1 MQSKILTE
9 KIKKNKLVSCK
20 EEFSEKPSFCFKNTW
35 RIQTWSWIQ
44 SWSSLA
50 ELTIHV
56 DRASVRLRHT
66 QCDSKHSVEYMLN
79 HLPDT
84 IQITGRWEWI
94 DGFQGMSWFSSN
106 ALSWY
111 SFKLIMPLMTLA
123 TFWWLC
129 CFTQKFQNWIKT
141 LWCLL
146 RLILSNTNY
155 WHMWG
160 NRKLSKSA
168 VTMNYSIYGTISLHT
183 EDVYLKCPCKAEWI
197 NFNTEPKSTCL
208 LRHV

>member
-1 MQSKILTE
+1 M
-9 KIKKNKLVSCK
+9 
-20 EEFSEKPSFCFKNTW
+20 
-35 RIQTWSWIQ
+35 WSWIQ

-50 ELTIHV
+50 ELTIHLDQDQCQTQAYTV
-56 DRASVRLRHT
+56 WLQTFCGIHT
-66 QCDSKHSVEYMLN
+66 N
-79 HLPDT
+79 HLPDE
-84 IQITGRWEWI
+84 IQITGIWEWI
-94 DGFQGMSWFSSN
+94 NGFQGISWFSSN

-155 WHMWG
+155 WHMWE
-160 NRKLSKSA
+160 NWKLSKSA
-168 VTMNYSIYGTISLHT
+168 VIINYSIYGTISLHT
-183 EDVYLKCPCKAEWI
+183 EDVYLKCQCK
-197 NFNTEPKSTCL
+197 
-208 LRHV
+208 V